1 MLNARANHLTPRT
14 CGEGHVGLLLVCW
27 RSRLVLR
34 NGIVSICWLPTS
46 RPVINMAIFGDSD
59 CLNVAQHVA
68 EVVLSEVVT
77 VFCIWALSR
86 HAMRQGGLVDRR
98 NCNFFSLC

>member
-1 MLNARANHLTPRT
+1 
-14 CGEGHVGLLLVCW
+14 
-27 RSRLVLR
+27 
-34 NGIVSICWLPTS
+34 
-46 RPVINMAIFGDSD
+46 MAIFGDSD

-86 HAMRQGGLVDRR
+86 HAMRQGTWLTGATVISSLYVRR
-98 NCNFFSLC
+98 KKE